1 MTRHPK
7 LTLPDQGWSWV
18 VLFSSF
24 GSHCIHGFFLS
35 AIGVLQLSLLD
46 HFRENVLKTSWALSI
61 FLGLYSTTGPLA
73 SLVAN
78 QWSSRVAMVTG
89 GLLVS
94 IGHVLTAFMPNIFF
108 VYVSLGIIS
117 GLGMGMCYTTCVVIV
132 GYNFEK
138 KRNFATGVAVS
149 GVGIGAFALAPLM
162 QMISDYFGYHG
173 LWLLCGGLTL
183 QFCVF
188 GTLFFPSKL
197 ENERKKKVKEDA
209 RKEQDITGFSNTFK
223 AFRAQHRVLF
233 SISLLNV
240 YLSMFFSNLG
250 VYLIYLHFASYVT
263 SVGFS
268 KLDAALLMSISGIC
282 NCISRI
288 LVGSAANA
296 SNMDEFVLFAGTFS
310 LLGITTVLFPF
321 YGKTYGGQIFYMITL
336 GLYNGSCY
344 SLLNSISVMLA
355 GVKNLAM
362 VYGIT
367 MLFTGV
373 GTFIG
378 PMLGGFIVSSGGSY
392 DLSIAVAGVSMVIGS
407 VFAWASGVGERKGI
421 PIKHDDEMVVYD
433 HRENKSSDEHLMEKD
448 KINTEK
454 KHVKN
459 DSEIRDCNE
468 ILSSKNIKD
477 YADLEDS
484 PLIASASGGVNI
496 QESKEC

>member
-310 LLGITTVLFPF
+310 LLG
-321 YGKTYGGQIFYMITL
+321 
-336 GLYNGSCY
+336 
-344 SLLNSISVMLA
+344 
-355 GVKNLAM
+355 VKNLAM